1 MAGNEIQ
8 CSLTGAEYRDGRCWL
23 GDAPIVE
30 ENEDLS
36 AEIAAAQGEDR
47 YALVVFTSEWC
58 PGCRLMK
65 QDFIEGSKHI
75 PSNMKMI
82 VCDATRGDCA
92 VRGPDWLPSMRL
104 FSSPDDPGDTASFSL
119 FLNSYSAGHQLG
131 LETLYVKRGAAQI
144 GPVFNPK
151 TPLAAYGAFLQI
163 GANVT
168 FARSFE
174 EASLGLKLFSP
185 TIGDLVDMSPVRFLG
200 LYAGM
205 EGVLDKG
212 ANPGLRIPIG
222 VEIFHGTFD
231 GWSFS
236 ITTSAIE
243 YAPIG
248 SGKTFDW
255 LPRGGL
261 NIAYRL

>member
-8 CSLTGAEYRDGRCWL
+8 CLLTGAEYRDGRCWL

-36 AEIAAAQGEDR
+36 AEIAAAQSESQFT
-47 YALVVFTSEWC
+47 LVVFTAEWC
-58 PGCRLMK
+58 PGCRLIK
-65 QDFIEGSKHI
+65 QDIIEGSKHI
-75 PSNMKMI
+75 PSNMKMVI
-82 VCDATRGDCA
+82 CDETRGDCA
-92 VRGPDWLPSMRL
+92 VRGANWLPSMRL
-104 FSSPDDPGDTASFSL
+104 FSSQDDLGNTASFSL

-151 TPLAAYGAFLQI
+151 TPLAAYGASLQI
-163 GANVT
+163 GANAT

-185 TIGDLVDMSPVRFLG
+185 TIGDIVEMSSVRFLG
-200 LYAGM
+200 LYAGV

-212 ANPGLRIPIG
+212 AKPGLRIPIG
-222 VEIFHGTFD
+222 VEIFRGTFK
-231 GWSFS
+231 GWSAS

-255 LPRGGL
+255 LPRGGFT
-261 NIAYRL
+261 IAYRL